1 MAHIL
6 FITPYYPPEKGAAQV
21 RISETARYLVNRGYE
36 VTVLTTVPNYPSAI
50 IPPEYRGHV
59 IQQEVDEGIHIVRV
73 WSYVSPNKGFLRRI
87 LAQLSFGCLAPFLGG
102 MAVGRPDVIIVE
114 SPPLFDAIAGRM
126 MAWLKHCPFI
136 FTVSDLWPESAIQ
149 LGMLHN
155 RILIK
160 LAEWLE
166 WSTYQ
171 KAGAVWAL
179 TEGIRDTLL
188 KRGLSPEQVFRL
200 TNGVDT
206 IGFRPLPK
214 AQARAELGW
223 DDRFTVLYAGTHG
236 IAQGLTC
243 VLDAAE
249 QVANHAGI
257 HFLLVGDGAVK
268 EDLVADAQRRNLR
281 NVTFL
286 DPQPHNWMP
295 LFLSGAD
302 VCLVPLRK
310 LSLFEGAVPS
320 KMYEAMACAR
330 PIVLS
335 VQGEARRVA
344 EQEAG
349 AALAVEPENANALVS
364 AILFLREHPEAV
376 EALGWKGRKFVE
388 KRFDREQLTA
398 ELEKRIAR
406 LLEKRGRASLEG
418 EQRGI
423 SLLPVAAVYESTG
436 DKIPLDH
443 IGDQCSIAF
452 SREQS
457 VSPLYLCWSKAIDLA
472 FGICGLAILCILLPV
487 LALLIYLDSPGQV
500 FFIQVRAGYRGRTF
514 RMLKFRSM
522 SPAAEGSEGGAWTCK
537 GDARVTRMGRLLRAT
552 HVDELPQ
559 VLNIIRGD
567 MSLIGPRPERPEYVS
582 ELAKSNP
589 FYSYRLCVRPGLTG
603 WAQVKCGYGGS
614 KQDELV
620 KLQYDLFYIKHR
632 SCLLDVLILLKT
644 VREVVLCR
652 GT

>member
-21 RISETARYLVNRGYE
+21 RIRETARYFVKRGYE
-36 VTVLTTVPNYPSAI
+36 VTVLTTVPNYPSGI
-50 IPPEYRGHV
+50 IPAEYRGHV
-59 IQQEVDEGIHIVRV
+59 IQQGVDEGIRIVRV

-102 MAVGRPDVIIVE
+102 MAAGRPDVIIVE

-136 FTVSDLWPESAIQ
+136 FTVSDLWPESAVQ

-166 WSTYQ
+166 WSTYR

-188 KRGLSPEQVFRL
+188 KRGLAAEQVFRL

-206 IGFRPLPK
+206 SGFRPMPK
-214 AQARAELGW
+214 VQARAELGW
-223 DDRFTVLYAGTHG
+223 EDGFTVLYAGTHG
-236 IAQGLTC
+236 IAQGLSC

-249 QVANHAGI
+249 RVGNHAGI
-257 HFLLVGDGAVK
+257 HFILAGDGAVK
-268 EDLVADAQRRNLR
+268 EELVADAQRRKLR
-281 NVTFL
+281 NVRFL
-286 DPQPHNWMP
+286 EAQAHNRMP
-295 LFLSGAD
+295 LLLAGSD

-310 LSLFEGAVPS
+310 LTVFEGAVPS

-330 PIVLS
+330 PIVLG
-335 VQGEARRVA
+335 VEGEARRMA

-349 AALAVEPENANALVS
+349 AALAVEPENADALVT
-364 AILFLREHPEAV
+364 AILFLREHPEVV
-376 EALGWKGRKFVE
+376 EALGWRGRKFVE

-406 LLEKRGRASLEG
+406 LLEKKGRASLA
-418 EQRGI
+418 
-423 SLLPVAAVYESTG
+423 PAAVSIG
-436 DKIPLDH
+436 ADKIPLDH
-443 IGDQCSIAF
+443 IGDQWSIAF
-452 SREQS
+452 SREQF

-487 LALLIYLDSPGQV
+487 LALLIYLDSPGQIL
-500 FFIQVRAGYRGRTF
+500 FIQERAGYRGRTF

-522 SPAAEGSEGGAWTCK
+522 SPRAERSEGGSWTSK

-552 HVDELPQ
+552 HLDELPQ
-559 VLNIIRGD
+559 VLNIVRGD
-567 MSLIGPRPERPEYVS
+567 MSLIGPRPERAEYVC

-603 WAQVKCGYGGS
+603 WAQVKCGYGSS

-632 SCLLDVLILLKT
+632 SYLLDILILLKT
-644 VREVVLCR
+644 VREVVLCH